1 VSLVG
6 LERNYTLHPSAVPVV
21 VGVSELKQCV
31 VCGLD
36 FDPSEP
42 DQWACMIA
50 HMGRH
55 IPTDRPGTV
64 YILHFDAPTMV
75 ADADNG
81 HVRPTT
87 HYVGWTGRPVAARL
101 RQHDVPESSIA
112 DTRPGTPQDERLIK
126 RREACPRC
134 GAPLAPECLGRRQP
148 RR

>member
-1 VSLVG
+1 VSPVG
-6 LERNYTLHPSAVPVV
+6 LERNYTLHPSAVLVV

-87 HYVGWTGRPVAARL
+87 GLA
-101 RQHDVPESSIA
+101 
-112 DTRPGTPQDERLIK
+112 ERW
-126 RREACPRC
+126 PRGC
-134 GAPLAPECLGRRQP
+134 DSMTCQSPASRTLGPAPP
-148 RR
+148 RMKG